1 MRLSQAPRCLSTTR
15 PARAIILR
23 GLWCHRRVDLR
34 GRLMARRQSRML
46 PLGTAAPR
54 FALRD
59 TMSGRTVALQDF
71 VSSPALL
78 IAFMCN
84 HCPFVT
90 HILDGFVAFARDF
103 TPRDLAIVAISSND
117 VAGYPAD
124 APAEMKRIATLKEF
138 GFPYLYD
145 ESQEVA
151 SAYQAVCT

>member
-1 MRLSQAPRCLSTTR
+1 MRMSQAPRCLSTTR

-23 GLWCHRRVDLR
+23 GLWSHRRVDLR

-59 TMSGRTVALQDF
+59 TMSGRTVAPDAF
-71 VSSPALL
+71 VSSPGLL

-84 HCPFVT
+84 HCLCVK

-103 TPRDLAIVAISSND
+103 
-117 VAGYPAD
+117 
-124 APAEMKRIATLKEF
+124 AP
-138 GFPYLYD
+138 
-145 ESQEVA
+145 
-151 SAYQAVCT
+151 

>member
-1 MRLSQAPRCLSTTR
+1 
-15 PARAIILR
+15 
-23 GLWCHRRVDLR
+23 
-34 GRLMARRQSRML
+34 MARRQSRML

-84 HCPFVT
+84 HCPFVK

-103 TPRDLAIVAISSND
+103 APRGLAAVAISSND
-117 VAGYPAD
+117 VESHPED
-124 APAEMKRIATLKEF
+124 APAEMSRIAKLKGF
-138 GFPYLYD
+138 TFPYLY
-145 ESQEVA
+145 EPLLKSEWVA
-151 SAYQAVCT
+151 GG

>member
-1 MRLSQAPRCLSTTR
+1 MRMSQASRCLSTMR
-15 PARAIILR
+15 PARAIIIR

-34 GRLMARRQSRML
+34 GRLMARRQYRML

-59 TMSGRTVALQDF
+59 TMSGRTVAPEDF

-84 HCPFVT
+84 HCPFVK

-103 TPRDLAIVAISSND
+103 APRGLAVVAIRPND
-117 VAGYPAD
+117 VEGHPGL
-124 APAEMKRIATLKEF
+124 APVRVGRIA
-138 GFPYLYD
+138 
-145 ESQEVA
+145 
-151 SAYQAVCT
+151 

>member
-1 MRLSQAPRCLSTTR
+1 EDGIRDYKVTGVQTCALPIWKFATNCEISVNSPCRRIAILTFERCGCRKHLARLSTTR

-84 HCPFVT
+84 HCPFVK
-90 HILDGFVAFARDF
+90 HIL
-103 TPRDLAIVAISSND
+103 
-117 VAGYPAD
+117 
-124 APAEMKRIATLKEF
+124 
-138 GFPYLYD
+138 
-145 ESQEVA
+145 
-151 SAYQAVCT
+151 

>member
-1 MRLSQAPRCLSTTR
+1 MRTSQAPRCLSTTR
-15 PARAIILR
+15 PARAIRLS
-23 GLWCHRRVDLR
+23 GTSCHLRVDMR
-34 GRLMARRQSRML
+34 GRRMARRQSRML

-84 HCPFVT
+84 HCPFVK

-103 TPRDLAIVAISSND
+103 APARLAAVAISSND
-117 VAGYPAD
+117 VESHPGD
-124 APAEMKRIATLKEF
+124 APA
-138 GFPYLYD
+138 G
-145 ESQEVA
+145 V
-151 SAYQAVCT
+151 